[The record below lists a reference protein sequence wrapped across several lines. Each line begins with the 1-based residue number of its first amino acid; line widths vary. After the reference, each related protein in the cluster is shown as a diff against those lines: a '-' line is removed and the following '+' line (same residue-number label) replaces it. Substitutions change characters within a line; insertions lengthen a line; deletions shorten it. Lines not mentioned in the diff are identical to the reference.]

1 MPSATAVIADDEPLL
16 RAQLRDTLH
25 TLWPELVIVG
35 EAAHGEQ
42 AVDLV
47 ATHRPQVVFLDI
59 EMPGMTG
66 LAAAAQI
73 KGLAHLVF
81 VTAYQQYAVEAF
93 ERGALDY
100 VLKPAS
106 EQRLAET
113 IARLK
118 QRIAQPV
125 PSAEALTAALAQ
137 LAAALG
143 KPAMPQLKWIQASI
157 GAQVRLIPV
166 EQVLFF
172 QSDLK
177 YTRVVTSDGE
187 SLIRKPL
194 KELIDELDSEQF
206 WQIHRGTLVNS
217 RAISHAM
224 CAVARA
230 GLKITL
236 FPAMSAASTPPAG
249 IAYGKFH
256 GETTAT
262 MPTASALTPCGASA
276 VRA

>member
-1 MPSATAVIADDEPLL
+1 MTLSAAAPTAVIADDEPLL
-16 RAQLRDTLH
+16 RAQLRDTLRA
-25 TLWPELVIVG
+25 LWPELAIVG
-35 EAAHGEQ
+35 EAVHGEQ
-42 AVDLV
+42 AVQLV
-47 ATHRPQVVFLDI
+47 AEHRPQIVFLDI
-59 EMPGMTG
+59 EMPGMNG

-81 VTAYQQYAVEAF
+81 ITAYHQYAVEAF

-106 EQRLAET
+106 ENRLAET

-125 PSAEALTAALAQ
+125 PQPEALTAALAQ
-137 LAAALG
+137 VAAALG
-143 KPAMPQLKWIQASI
+143 KPTTPRLKWIQASI
-157 GAQVRLIPV
+157 GTQIRLIPV

-177 YTRVVTSDGE
+177 YTRVVTGDGE

-194 KELIDELDSEQF
+194 KELIDELDPEQF

-217 RAISHAM
+217 RVISHAIREDDRLQ
-224 CAVARA
+224 VVVKGHDER
-230 GLKITL
+230 LEVSRSYTHL
-236 FPAMSAASTPPAG
+236 FRSM
-249 IAYGKFH
+249 
-256 GETTAT
+256 
-262 MPTASALTPCGASA
+262 
-276 VRA
+276 